1 MLQWIKSLFVH
12 EKSQTPEVKDHEE
25 RNVPKSF
32 HVDRMDVESKEKKEL
47 PDFSSMTKLDIDIW
61 ARDEI
66 GLKLDRRRTKQHMIE
81 TIQKHLDKE
90 K

>member
-1 MLQWIKSLFVH
+1 MLEWIKSLFVR
-12 EKSQTPEVKDHEE
+12 EKSQTSEAKNRGEKSTP
-25 RNVPKSF
+25 NSF
-32 HVDRMDVESKEKKEL
+32 HIDRMGIEAKEENNL